1 MLLKGQRFFFA
12 GVLLLVTAACS
23 STQNYTYEEVPS
35 VIETPAACH
44 ISPRSRIRLKAEGIR
59 FISSYNPLGRAP
71 NVEQE
76 LLVVPEQVIHKWAE
90 NRFVTTGNSDVQVR
104 FIIKDAGITG
114 RGIVTGSCFKE
125 IKAEYTGRF
134 EVTIQFVDSNGL
146 VLVEATKAVQKS
158 DIVANDLTPA
168 EQEDEWM
175 LLTYHL
181 VKKLSDE
188 LDKDLCSHS
197 FNDYIER

>member
-1 MLLKGQRFFFA
+1 MLLKGLRFLTV
-12 GVLLLVTAACS
+12 GLLVVGAAACS
-23 STQNYTYEEVPS
+23 SVQNYSYQEVSP
-35 VIETPAACH
+35 VVETPAACR
-44 ISPRSRIRLKAEGIR
+44 ISPRGKIRLKADGIR

-76 LLVVPEQVIHKWAE
+76 LLVVPEQIIHKWAE
-90 NRFVTTGNSDVQVR
+90 NRFVTTGTPDVQVR
-104 FIIKDAGITG
+104 FIIRDASITG
-114 RGIVTGSCFKE
+114 RGIVTGACMKE

-134 EVTIQFVDSNGL
+134 EVTIQFVDANGM

-158 DIVANDLTPA
+158 EITANDLTA
-168 EQEDEWM
+168 EEREDELT
-175 LLTYHL
+175 LLTYRL